1 MKNAETIS
9 LFVLKDWDF
18 HLAVARATHNQ
29 LMNTLME
36 ILGGLL
42 HKETSKIIKYS
53 ETTKDD
59 TINIT
64 KKLLDALRNRDSER
78 AKELMIKHLRV
89 IDILIKDN

>member
-53 ETTKDD
+53 ETIRSRTIRVTTKLVEA
-59 TINIT
+59 I
-64 KKLLDALRNRDSER
+64 RNRESMN
-78 AKELMIKHLRV
+78 AKNLMIDHLKG
-89 IDILIKDN
+89 IDDIIKE